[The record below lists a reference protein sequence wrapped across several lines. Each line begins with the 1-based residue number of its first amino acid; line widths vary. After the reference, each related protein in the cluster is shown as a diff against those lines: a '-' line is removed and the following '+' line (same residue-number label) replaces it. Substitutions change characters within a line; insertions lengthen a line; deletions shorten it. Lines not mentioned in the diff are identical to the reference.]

1 MIYLG
6 KSTPERKDF
15 LYLLDLSQQLRELE
29 AEKSKIEM
37 NPVNWLLENKP
48 AQEMLKLINRKILEI
63 QLKITELQG

>member
-1 MIYLG
+1 LIYLG